1 MKNVLLSTVA
11 LLGLTSAAMA
21 ADLPSRAAAPVMPV
35 IQDSFSGFFITPQ
48 VSTLGL
54 GVEAGYRWDMFAL
67 RAGVNYFSLSR
78 NFTAGGIRYEGEGTL
93 LSLGLMADFFP
104 FSNGF
109 FVSGGLRLNGNKID
123 VTATPGSSVT
133 LGSTTYTPAEIGH
146 LDGKVDFNE
155 VAPYLGLGWRG
166 PVFGSKN
173 VILSVEAGA
182 MFQGDANTS
191 LTCTG
196 PVCSAIE
203 ADLAAERRD
212 IENKINDL
220 DIFPVVSIGLGVR
233 F

>member
-1 MKNVLLSTVA
+1 MKKILLSSVA
-11 LLGLTSAAMA
+11 LLGLTSVAMA
-21 ADLPSRAAAPVMPV
+21 ADLPNRSVAPVMPV
-35 IQDSFSGFFITPQ
+35 VENTLSGFFITPQ
-48 VSTLGL
+48 ISTLGI

-67 RAGVNYFSLSR
+67 RAGVNYYSLSR
-78 NFTAGGIRYEGEGTL
+78 DFTAGGIRYQGDGTL
-93 LSLGLMADFFP
+93 LSVGLMADIFP

-109 FVSGGLRLNGNKID
+109 FLSGGLRLNGNNVEVQANPMGPVTIGND
-123 VTATPGSSVT
+123 V
-133 LGSTTYTPAEIGH
+133 YTPAQIGQ
-146 LDGKVDFNE
+146 LNGKVDFNE

-196 PVCSAIE
+196 PACSMIG
-203 ADLAAERRD
+203 ADLDAERRD
-212 IENKINDL
+212 IENKLDDL